1 MDKFKEIQ
9 KEAEKLKAQNKLNLE
24 IDQIILSLL
33 NQYQITIP
41 EALSEGL
48 ITNQTT
54 LPITHVD
61 TKLKDEE
68 SIKLKISDLTIDTEN
83 PHNILLYRGFDIHID
98 ENFHYSAGKTVT
110 SFGFGFETFGQK
122 LKYFLKNKEDQAAKD
137 IIERISRNEI
147 TETEDLTQEEI
158 QYISYIGSDRFIGM
172 DFTVHTSFD
181 YFIAKEFKDSGYQ
194 SGTLI
199 TISIP
204 ISSINTR
211 NGIYMGNIGES
222 EINFFW
228 EFPKEY
234 IKKVEY

>member
-1 MDKFKEIQ
+1 M
-9 KEAEKLKAQNKLNLE
+9 
-24 IDQIILSLL
+24 
-33 NQYQITIP
+33 
-41 EALSEGL
+41 
-48 ITNQTT
+48 
-54 LPITHVD
+54 
-61 TKLKDEE
+61 
-68 SIKLKISDLTIDTEN
+68 
-83 PHNILLYRGFDIHID
+83 YRGFDIRID
-98 ENFHYSAGKTVT
+98 ENFHYSAGKTIT

-122 LKYFLKNKEDQAAKD
+122 LKYFLENKEDPKAKE
-137 IIERISRNEI
+137 ILERISRSEI
-147 TETEDLTQEEI
+147 TETEDLTQEDI

-172 DFTVHTSFD
+172 DFTVHTTFN
-181 YFIAKEFKDSGYQ
+181 YFIAEEFKDSGYD

-204 ISSINTR
+204 ISSINTQ

>member
-1 MDKFKEIQ
+1 MDKFKEIK
-9 KEAEKLKAQNKLNLE
+9 KEAEQLKAQNNLNLE

-48 ITNQTT
+48 ITNKTT
-54 LPITHVD
+54 LPLTHVD

-98 ENFHYSAGKTVT
+98 ENFHYSAGKNIT
-110 SFGFGFETFGQK
+110 SFEFETFGQK
-122 LKYFLKNKEDQAAKD
+122 LKHFLENKKDPKAKE
-137 IIERISRNEI
+137 ILERISRNEI
-147 TETEDLTQEEI
+147 IETEDLTQEEI

-172 DFTVHTSFD
+172 DFTVHTTFN
-181 YFIAKEFKDSGYQ
+181 YFIAEEFKDSGYQ

-204 ISSINTR
+204 ISSLNTE

-228 EFPKEY
+228 EIPEEY

>member
-1 MDKFKEIQ
+1 MDKFKKIK
-9 KEAEKLKAQNKLNLE
+9 KEAEILKSKNEINLE

-48 ITNQTT
+48 ITKQTK
-54 LPITHVD
+54 LPIKHVD
-61 TKLKDEE
+61 PKLQDLEE
-68 SIKLKISDLTIDTEN
+68 INIQISNLTVDPSN
-83 PHNILLYRGFDIHID
+83 PNNILLYRGFDIHID
-98 ENFHYSAGKTVT
+98 ENLHYSAGKNIT
-110 SFGFGFETFGQK
+110 SYGFETFGQK
-122 LKYFLKNKEDQAAKD
+122 LKYFLENKKD
-137 IIERISRNEI
+137 PKALEILERISRNEI
-147 TETEDLTQEEI
+147 IETEDLTQEEI

-172 DFTVHTSFD
+172 DFTVHTTFD
-181 YFIAKEFKDSGYQ
+181 YFIAEEFKESGYR

-204 ISSINTR
+204 ISSLKTE

-228 EFPKEY
+228 EIPKEY
-234 IKKVEY
+234 IKEVEY